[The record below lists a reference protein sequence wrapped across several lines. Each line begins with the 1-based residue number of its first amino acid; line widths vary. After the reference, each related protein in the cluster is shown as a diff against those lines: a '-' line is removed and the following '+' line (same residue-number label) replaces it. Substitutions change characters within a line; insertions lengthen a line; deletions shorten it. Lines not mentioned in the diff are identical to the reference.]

1 MSKKKHTESE
11 DDFDE
16 MEDDFYD
23 DYEDMDIR
31 KSKHSTNARR
41 RAEELKEERR
51 LERMINGDYD
61 DLDDYVDD
69 SDSYLNNDYDDLND
83 NDFDDLYES

>member
-1 MSKKKHTESE
+1 MSKSKHTESE

-16 MEDDFYD
+16 MDDEFYD
-23 DYEDMDIR
+23 EFDDTDFK
-31 KSKHSTNARR
+31 KSKHTTNARR

-61 DLDDYVDD
+61 DLDDYG
-69 SDSYLNNDYDDLND
+69 SDAYINDYDDLND
-83 NDFDDLYES
+83 FDDLYE